1 MNTFAGFHMRPQS
14 KTSLDVKELW
24 HGVVIPSE
32 LAKMYLLNGLSK
44 SYSYCHVI
52 AQISVVH
59 FSTYKLT
66 ASKNTSL
73 EAVLRSFEW
82 NVKRTTNTNLFMILK
97 EILFPLRDSPVQ
109 SVRVTW
115 SSKDVHLFSYCYT
128 TKSSH

>member
-14 KTSLDVKELW
+14 KTSSDVKELW

-32 LAKMYLLNGLSK
+32 LAKMYLLNDLSK

-73 EAVLRSFEW
+73 EAVLR
-82 NVKRTTNTNLFMILK
+82 
-97 EILFPLRDSPVQ
+97 
-109 SVRVTW
+109 
-115 SSKDVHLFSYCYT
+115 
-128 TKSSH
+128 